1 MVYRPDCI
9 RGRLRGVTIVCM
21 SVRQELSS
29 VWPQF
34 SLQIDVDGAR
44 LEAPTDA
51 QLEVLAGLA
60 GRPEEILEPDKT
72 HFVKWMEGRTPA
84 EIEQQRTARVQS
96 NRDLTRRPG
105 WTLDLAVVANGDP
118 VGMQSLSGFEQWPSR
133 RIVGTTSWLISRCQ
147 RHGLGTRCRAAVLEL
162 AFLHLG
168 ADAAKSWVLQ
178 DNHASIAVST
188 KLGYHVVGDEQ
199 IVENGRELTEI
210 VYLLDANDWIHSP
223 ARQRYAPAIEGA
235 APLIR
240 LLSR

>member
-1 MVYRPDCI
+1 
-9 RGRLRGVTIVCM
+9 M

-29 VWPQF
+29 AWPQF
-34 SLQIDVDGAR
+34 SLQIHVDGAR

-51 QLEVLAGLA
+51 QLAVLARLA
-60 GRPEEILEPDKT
+60 GSPEEILESDKT
-72 HFVKWMEGRTPA
+72 HFVTWMEGRTPG

-105 WTLDLAVVANGDP
+105 WTLDLAVVANGEP
-118 VGMQSLSGFEQWPSR
+118 VGMQSLSGFDQWPSR

-168 ADAAKSWVLQ
+168 AEAAKSWVLQ
-178 DNHASIAVST
+178 ENHASIAVST

-199 IVENGRELTEI
+199 IVEERSDPGLSTENGRELTEI
-210 VYLLDANDWIHSP
+210 VYQLDANDWTGSP
-223 ARQRYAPAIEGA
+223 ARRRYAPVIEGVE
-235 APLIR
+235 PVVR